1 MNYLFLSGATDTA
14 KTFVLDS
21 LEMDIQNMGI
31 TCIIRQPTSNGD
43 FVSLLQHDID
53 GRYILINSASDIQ
66 ASLEDLIH
74 FVDTECTPC
83 NIKLDTIITS
93 LRDSTYPQRQSFL
106 NYFNISLNDAIVDI
120 PMGRPRTGLQRAGSR
135 IFLTH
140 TTLNLIKHIL
150 HLSPFNLI

>member
-53 GRYILINSASDIQ
+53 GRYILINSASDI
-66 ASLEDLIH
+66 
-74 FVDTECTPC
+74 
-83 NIKLDTIITS
+83 
-93 LRDSTYPQRQSFL
+93 
-106 NYFNISLNDAIVDI
+106 
-120 PMGRPRTGLQRAGSR
+120 
-135 IFLTH
+135 
-140 TTLNLIKHIL
+140 
-150 HLSPFNLI
+150 HLSKT